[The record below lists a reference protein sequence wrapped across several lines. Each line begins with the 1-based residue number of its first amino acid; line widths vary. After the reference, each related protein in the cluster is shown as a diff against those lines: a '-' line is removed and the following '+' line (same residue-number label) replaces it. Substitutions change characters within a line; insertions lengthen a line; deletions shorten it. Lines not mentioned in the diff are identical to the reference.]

1 MTTSLPGAHPSSE
14 CTGWPISTWR
24 QHPLWKCS
32 KVAFWKRDIE
42 PIFNFLA
49 QAMWP
54 SLQPSMGVTSV
65 SWRALCRQGVLFFCV
80 LLLTVEWSLTGFSQ
94 ILGLY
99 ILSSGI
105 TTLTESSLSTWKLSL
120 MLIKIHKV
128 HFWYCIVNENNK
140 ILLIEELKLSANHF
154 IFNCLK
160 PHSISRY
167 HK

>member
-1 MTTSLPGAHPSSE
+1 MHWMTHFNLATASPLKVQQGGFLKTRYRTNIQFLSSSHVAILATQHGGHIGFMEGALPTRCVFLLCTSSH
-14 CTGWPISTWR
+14 
-24 QHPLWKCS
+24 
-32 KVAFWKRDIE
+32 
-42 PIFNFLA
+42 
-49 QAMWP
+49 
-54 SLQPSMGVTSV
+54 
-65 SWRALCRQGVLFFCV
+65 SWVK
-80 LLLTVEWSLTGFSQ
+80 FSQ
-94 ILGLY
+94 ILGLS

-128 HFWYCIVNENNK
+128 HLVLNLKENNK

>member
-1 MTTSLPGAHPSSE
+1 MHWMTHFNLGTASLLKVLQGGFLKMRFWTNFQLLSSSHVAILATQHGGHIGFMEGALPTRCAFLL
-14 CTGWPISTWR
+14 CT
-24 QHPLWKCS
+24 CS
-32 KVAFWKRDIE
+32 
-42 PIFNFLA
+42 LH
-49 QAMWP
+49 
-54 SLQPSMGVTSV
+54 
-65 SWRALCRQGVLFFCV
+65 
-80 LLLTVEWSLTGFSQ
+80 TVEWSLTRFSQ
-94 ILGLY
+94 MLGLY

-128 HFWYCIVNENNK
+128 HLVLYLKENNN
-140 ILLIEELKLSANHF
+140 ILLIEEVKLSANHF